1 MIFSSYIF
9 MFAFFPLVFCGYFLL
24 SKCRRPV
31 FQHAFLVVASL
42 VFYGWDNPK
51 YVFIIV
57 SSILFNYC
65 LSFGLAKES
74 FSDKTRKALFVLG
87 VMFNIGILGFFKYT
101 DFVISNV
108 NFFTGSRIESL
119 NLVFPLGI
127 SFFTFQQ
134 FSFIVSCYK
143 NKTPCRNFIDYAL
156 FVSFF
161 PQLIAGP
168 IVLYE
173 EMMPQFQEEKRRY
186 INTENVIRGLAVFA
200 LGFFKKI
207 VLADTFAV
215 LVTNGFILSS
225 GLSFFAAWLTALA
238 YAFQIYF
245 DFSGYCDMAIG
256 GALMLNIELPL
267 NFDAPYRSLNVREF
281 WRRWH
286 ITLGRALTTY
296 IYIPLGGNRRGRART
311 YLNLMATFLISGL
324 WHGPAWTFV
333 AWGALHGL
341 AIIFDRVFEKQQ
353 NRVPKPIRQAAT
365 FLFVTVGWV
374 LFRAE
379 SWKQA
384 GEMYRCMFLP
394 RALGGPW
401 EIGTLF
407 FDGYTSLPQLMS
419 IATVGLAFAV
429 AVIWVVKEK
438 NAKAIAS
445 SFRITPKT
453 AILLAILYTF
463 AILHMTRLSPF
474 IYFNF

>member
-9 MFAFFPLVFCGYFLL
+9 MFAFFPLVFGGYFLL
-24 SKCRRPV
+24 SKLKNPV
-31 FQHAFLVVASL
+31 FQHAFLVLASL
-42 VFYGWDNPK
+42 VFYGWDHPK
-51 YVFIIV
+51 YVLIIV

-65 LSFGLAKES
+65 LSFGLAKENY
-74 FSDKTRKALFVLG
+74 SDKARKALFLLG
-87 VMFNIGILGFFKYT
+87 IVFNIGILGFFKYT
-101 DFVISNV
+101 DFVIDNV

-143 NKTPCRNFIDYAL
+143 TKTPCRNFIDYAL

-173 EMMPQFQEEKRRY
+173 EMMPQFQDESRRR
-186 INTENVIRGLAVFA
+186 INTENVIRGLAVFGF
-200 LGFFKKI
+200 GFFKKI
-207 VLADTFAV
+207 VLADSFAV
-215 LVTNGFILSS
+215 FATNGFTYAAEI
-225 GLSFFAAWLTALA
+225 SFLPAWLAAFA

-267 NFDAPYRSLNVREF
+267 NFDSPYRALNVREF

-296 IYIPLGGNRRGRART
+296 VYFQLGGNRKGRART
-311 YLNLMATFLISGL
+311 YFNLMATFLISGL

-341 AIIFDRVFEKQQ
+341 ANIFDRVFEKQQ
-353 NRVPKPIRQAAT
+353 ARIPKPIRQAAT

-379 SWKQA
+379 SWQQA
-384 GEMYRCMFLP
+384 GDLYRSMFLP
-394 RALGGPW
+394 RALGGYS
-401 EIGTLF
+401 EICAMF
-407 FDGYTSLPQLMS
+407 FDGYTSLPQLVTFAMLCLVFV
-419 IATVGLAFAV
+419 VG
-429 AVIWVVKEK
+429 VIWVVKEK
-438 NAKAIAS
+438 NAKTLAAE
-445 SFRITPKT
+445 FRITPRS
-453 AILLAILYTF
+453 AVLLAVLYSF
-463 AILHMTRLSPF
+463 AILHLTRLSPF

>member
-9 MFAFFPLVFCGYFLL
+9 MFVFFPLVFCGYFLL

-31 FQHAFLVVASL
+31 FQHAFLAAASL

-51 YVFIIV
+51 YVAIIIT
-57 SSILFNYC
+57 SILFNYC

-74 FSDKTRKALFVLG
+74 FSDKARKALFVLG
-87 VMFNIGILGFFKYT
+87 IVFNIGILGFFKYT
-101 DFVISNV
+101 DFVIGNV
-108 NFFTGSRIESL
+108 NFFTGLRLEPL

-143 NKTPCRNFIDYAL
+143 TKKPCRSFINYAL

-173 EMMPQFQEEKRRY
+173 EMMPQFQEEKRRRV
-186 INTENVIRGLAVFA
+186 NAENVIRGLAVFA
-200 LGFFKKI
+200 SGLFKKI

-215 LVTNGFILSS
+215 LATNGFT
-225 GLSFFAAWLTALA
+225 AAGSLAFLPAWVAVFA

-267 NFDAPYRSLNVREF
+267 NFDAPYRAKNVREF

-296 IYIPLGGNRRGRART
+296 IYIPLGGNRRGKART
-311 YLNLMATFLISGL
+311 FLNLMATFLISGL

-333 AWGALHGL
+333 VWGALHGL
-341 AIIFDRVFEKQQ
+341 ANIFDRVFEKQQ
-353 NRVPKPIRQAAT
+353 NKLPAFVRQLAT
-365 FLFVTVGWV
+365 FLFVTVAWV

-379 SWKQA
+379 SWAQA
-384 GEMYRCMFLP
+384 GAVYKAMFAP
-394 RALGGPW
+394 RAVGSLA
-401 EIGTLF
+401 EISALF
-407 FDGYTSLPQLMS
+407 YDGYSNLPQLMS
-419 IATVGLAFAV
+419 LGMIGLIFAV
-429 AVIWVVKEK
+429 GALWVVKEK
-438 NAKAIAS
+438 NAKALARD
-445 SFRITPKT
+445 FRITPRS
-453 AILLAILYTF
+453 ALLFAAVYAF
-463 AILHMTRLSPF
+463 AILHLTRLSPF